1 MPRRKHADLAH
12 LSPEEYRIEANKR
25 TAVERKGY
33 FQVKY
38 IAKKDKEALEESKK
52 RLEEAMAA
60 VNARL
65 AELGSPQL
73 CEKINSS

>member
-1 MPRRKHADLAH
+1 MPRRKYADLAH
-12 LSPEEYRIEANKR
+12 LSPEEYKVEAAKR
-25 TAVERKGY
+25 VAKERKGY

-52 RLEEAMAA
+52 RLEEAITA

-65 AELGSPQL
+65 TELGVASTP
-73 CEKINSS
+73 